1 MELVVARIGLSSG
14 LVGTDLFSVLV
25 LMGVTTTVITPVLLK
40 RAFDAVDRE
49 RERTAA
55 EAAARR

>member
-1 MELVVARIGLSSG
+1 LSSG